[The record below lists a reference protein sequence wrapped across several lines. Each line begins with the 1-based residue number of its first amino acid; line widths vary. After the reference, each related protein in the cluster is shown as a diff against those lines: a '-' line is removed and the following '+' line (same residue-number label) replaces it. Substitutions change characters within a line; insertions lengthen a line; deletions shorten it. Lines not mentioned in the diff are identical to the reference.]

1 MTIWFLSLTIEM
13 EEHKITFSI
22 GNLDD
27 DRVIKGWPEFM
38 NMMWRYWKFEAVS
51 LSNNHLIYWTAFEEP
66 FDQLGYL

>member
-1 MTIWFLSLTIEM
+1 M

-38 NMMWRYWKFEAVS
+38 NMM
-51 LSNNHLIYWTAFEEP
+51 
-66 FDQLGYL
+66 